1 MRVLHMDQIKPFRIE
16 IEWTEKE
23 DFLFSC
29 HYSESAAQEL
39 RLLPD
44 GIERRFFPVMVR
56 AMGNVLR
63 KLRREHISFPLF
75 LVTLAFEH
83 RHLLSEIDQLLH
95 ALHSHLREQKRSG
108 SWSCYVSG
116 ETIKPSSSSPG

>member
-1 MRVLHMDQIKPFRIE
+1 MDRIRPFRIE

-29 HYSESAAQEL
+29 HYREAVSSAL
-39 RLLPD
+39 PGVPD
-44 GIERRFFPVMVR
+44 GVEKRFFPVMAR
-56 AMGNVLR
+56 AMGNVLH

-95 ALHSHLREQKRSG
+95 ALHCHLQEQKCPG

-116 ETIKPSSSSPG
+116 ERMNPSSSSRG

>member
-1 MRVLHMDQIKPFRIE
+1 MDDIKPFRIE
-16 IEWTEKE
+16 VEWTDSE
-23 DFLFSC
+23 DFLFTC
-29 HYSESAAQEL
+29 HYRHAACAEC
-39 RLLPD
+39 RTVPE
-44 GIERRFFPVMVR
+44 GAGNHFFPVMKR

-83 RHLLSEIDQLLH
+83 RHLLSEIDQLLT
-95 ALHSHLREQKRSG
+95 ALHSHLREQERAG

-116 ETIKPSSSSPG
+116 ETMKPSSSSGG

>member
-1 MRVLHMDQIKPFRIE
+1 MLMDELKPFRIE
-16 IEWTEKE
+16 IEWTDRE

-29 HYSESAAQEL
+29 HYRSASFPECRVVPESVAV
-39 RLLPD
+39 RH
-44 GIERRFFPVMVR
+44 FFPVMTR

-83 RHLLSEIDQLLH
+83 RHLLSEIDQMLN
-95 ALHSHLREQKRSG
+95 ALHSHLREQKSPG
-108 SWSCYVSG
+108 SWNCHVSG
-116 ETIKPSSSSPG
+116 ETMNPSSSRGG

>member
-1 MRVLHMDQIKPFRIE
+1 MDDIKPFRIE
-16 IEWTEKE
+16 VEWTDRE
-23 DFLFSC
+23 DFLFTC
-29 HYSESAAQEL
+29 HYRHAACAECRSEPEGAGSH
-39 RLLPD
+39 
-44 GIERRFFPVMVR
+44 FFPVMKR

-83 RHLLSEIDQLLH
+83 RHLLSEIDQLLT
-95 ALHSHLREQKRSG
+95 ALHSHLREQERPG

-116 ETIKPSSSSPG
+116 ETIKPSSSSGG

>member
-1 MRVLHMDQIKPFRIE
+1 MLMDELKPFRIE
-16 IEWTEKE
+16 IEWTDRE

-29 HYSESAAQEL
+29 HYRRASSPECRVVPESAAVH
-39 RLLPD
+39 
-44 GIERRFFPVMVR
+44 RFFPVMTR

-83 RHLLSEIDQLLH
+83 RHLLSEIDQMLN
-95 ALHSHLREQKRSG
+95 ALHGHLREQKSPG
-108 SWSCYVSG
+108 SWSCHVSG
-116 ETIKPSSSSPG
+116 ETMKPSSSRGG

>member
-1 MRVLHMDQIKPFRIE
+1 MDDIKPFRIE
-16 IEWTEKE
+16 VEWTDRE
-23 DFLFSC
+23 DFLFTC
-29 HYSESAAQEL
+29 HYRHASSSECRTTAEGAG
-39 RLLPD
+39 RH
-44 GIERRFFPVMVR
+44 FFPVMTR

-83 RHLLSEIDQLLH
+83 RHLLSEIDQLLG
-95 ALHSHLREQKRSG
+95 ALHSHLREQKCSG

-116 ETIKPSSSSPG
+116 ETMKPFSSRGG